1 MIVFGPVPSRRLGRS
16 LGINNIPSKVCSY
29 SCIYCQVGKTDT
41 MQVKRRHFYEP
52 EDIITQVT
60 KQIEN
65 VQAKGESI
73 DYLTFVPDG
82 EPTLDINLGREID
95 LLKPLG
101 FQIGVITNSSLI
113 DRDDVKSD
121 LNKADWVSVK
131 VDAYTKKLWRNI
143 NRPHQAIALDAI
155 RDGLLYFSKN
165 FQGDLVTETMLL
177 RDRSGGLDDLHKMV
191 DFISSLN
198 PKKAYIAIPTRPTA
212 ETRALPP
219 DPDYLNLTFQI
230 FNKNIDQVE
239 YLIGYEGN
247 AFAFS
252 GDAEKDILS
261 ITSVHPMRESAVRRL
276 LSKANKNWEDIV
288 EKLLFENRLI
298 ETRYNNHR
306 FFMRN
311 IHAE

>member
-41 MQVKRRHFYEP
+41 MEVKRHNFFEP
-52 EDIITQVT
+52 DDIVKRVT
-60 KQIEN
+60 KQIEK
-65 VQAKGESI
+65 VQSKGESI

-95 LLKPLG
+95 LLTRLG
-101 FQIGVITNSSLI
+101 FKIGVITNSSII
-113 DRDDVKSD
+113 DREDVKTD
-121 LNKADWVSVK
+121 LYKADWVSVK
-131 VDAYTKKLWRNI
+131 VDACTKKLWRNI
-143 NRPHQAIALDAI
+143 NRPHQSLALDAI
-155 RDGLLYFSKN
+155 RAGLLDFSTK

-177 RDRSGGLDDLHKMV
+177 RNRPGGLDDLHKMA
-191 DFISSLN
+191 DFISELN
-198 PKKAYIAIPTRPTA
+198 PKKAYISIPTRPTA

-230 FNKNIDQVE
+230 FNKKIDLVE

-261 ITSVHPMRESAVRRL
+261 ITSVHPMRESAVRNLLAKANVDWDIVKKL
-276 LSKANKNWEDIV
+276 LS
-288 EKLLFENRLI
+288 ENRLV
-298 ETRYNNHR
+298 ETIYNDHRYY
-306 FFMRN
+306 MRN
-311 IHAE
+311 MHVR